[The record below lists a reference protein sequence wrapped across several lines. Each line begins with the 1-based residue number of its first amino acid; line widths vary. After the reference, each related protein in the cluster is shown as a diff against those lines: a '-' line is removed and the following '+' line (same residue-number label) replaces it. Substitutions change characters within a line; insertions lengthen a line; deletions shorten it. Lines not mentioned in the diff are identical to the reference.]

1 MALFKAADLADVKSM
16 ASSLTA
22 LKPGPLLKLEKGS
35 GERLRGL
42 KYRLRDSILKSGK
55 STGVKV

>member
-1 MALFKAADLADVKSM
+1 M